1 MKITILTPAPG
12 EEDEIIVRCTHLDER
27 IMKLISSL
35 KADSQRISAYGE
47 GVITMLS
54 PRDIYYFEAVDN
66 KVFAYCEKTVF
77 EVRRKLYELEADFSY
92 MDFLRIS
99 KSTIINVAKIQHLS
113 STLNG
118 RLEARLRNGEK
129 VIISRQYVADLKK
142 MLGI

>member
-35 KADSQRISAYGE
+35 KADSKRISAYGE

>member
-27 IMKLISSL
+27 ILALISSL
-35 KADSQRISAYGE
+35 KADNQRINAYGE
-47 GVITMLS
+47 NGITMLS
-54 PRDIYYFEAVDN
+54 PKDIYYFEAVDN
-66 KVFAYCEKTVF
+66 KVFAYCEKSVF
-77 EVRRKLYELEADFSY
+77 EVRRKLYELESDFSY

-129 VIISRQYVADLKK
+129 VIISRQYVSDLKK
-142 MLGI
+142 TLGI